1 MVAENMTISVLVAED
16 NPDAQLILK
25 THLGNHAHVN
35 IAGIAGTV
43 SEALQ
48 VIGEK
53 RPDII
58 FLDIELS
65 DGDGFTLL
73 ERLKICNY
81 HPYIIFTTGHHQYGL
96 KSIRYA
102 AFDYLFKPIDENEC
116 NAALGRYLT
125 ARQDYNLLHKI
136 DLLMRD
142 LNSIR
147 KIKFSSHKGF
157 MLIDPEEIFYCIAD
171 WNYTEIFITLETKR
185 LVTLNLGKV
194 KESLPPACFFRISR
208 STIINLKYLS
218 HVDKADHHC
227 FLSKGGETICFKAPL
242 NHLKEMEKLF
252 PCF

>member
-1 MVAENMTISVLVAED
+1 MILSVLVAED
-16 NPDAQLILK
+16 DPDAQLVLRK
-25 THLGNHAHVN
+25 HLGNNALVN
-35 IAGIAGTV
+35 IIGITGTV
-43 SEALQ
+43 SGALQ

-73 ERLKICNY
+73 ERLKICNH
-81 HPYIIFTTGHHQYGL
+81 HPYVIFTTGHHQYGF

-102 AFDYLFKPIDENEC
+102 AFDFLFKPVVEDEC
-116 NAALGRYLT
+116 NEAIDRYLT
-125 ARQDYNLLHKI
+125 TRQDYKLLHKI

-157 MLIDPEEIFYCIAD
+157 MLIDPEDIFYCIAD
-171 WNYTEIFITLETKR
+171 WNYTEIFITLETRR
-185 LVTLNLGKV
+185 LVTVNLGKV
-194 KESLPPACFFRISR
+194 KEALPPACFFRINR

-218 HVDKADHHC
+218 HVDKAEHNC

-242 NHLKEMEKLF
+242 NRLKEMEKLF